1 MNKINACAA
10 VCLGLMLIAPR
21 LGAQSQTKGQHCPMD
36 AAGRA
41 DKGMG
46 FSQEKTTHHF
56 TLTERGGEISVT
68 AKDPADSDSR
78 EQIRMHL
85 SHIAHA
91 FAAGDFDIPMFVHDQ
106 TPPGV
111 PVMKEKKDKIQYRYE
126 EAENG
131 GKVVMTTEDGEGLAA
146 IHEFLAFQIRE
157 HKTGDSVTVK

>member
-1 MNKINACAA
+1 MMNKINVCA
-10 VCLGLMLIAPR
+10 VLCLGLVLVAPR
-21 LGAQSQTKGQHCPMD
+21 VGAQSQTKGQHCPMD
-36 AAGRA
+36 ANRA

-56 TLTERGGEISVT
+56 ALTPHGGEISVT
-68 AKDPADSDSR
+68 AKDAADSESR

-111 PVMKEKKDKIQYRYE
+111 PVMKKKRTRFSIATKSR
-126 EAENG
+126 G
-131 GKVVMTTEDGEGLAA
+131 TAA
-146 IHEFLAFQIRE
+146 RW
-157 HKTGDSVTVK
+157 